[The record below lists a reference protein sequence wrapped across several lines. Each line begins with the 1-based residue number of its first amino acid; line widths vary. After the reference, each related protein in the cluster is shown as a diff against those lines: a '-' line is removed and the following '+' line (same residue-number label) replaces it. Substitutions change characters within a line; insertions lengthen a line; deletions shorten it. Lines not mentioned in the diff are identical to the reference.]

1 MSNIILFPQ
10 HKQASPPQSLEEMSM
25 SIAKTRA
32 SFIRNLSVDV
42 SLRVFTEL
50 EVLGVD
56 ISKDEGFKD
65 DMLLIHECIKSTM
78 ARRVGLA
85 HPLQEYASKMKSTD
99 SDIRFAFGD
108 DETEND

>member
-1 MSNIILFPQ
+1 MSNIILFPHQ
-10 HKQASPPQSLEEMSM
+10 KQSSPPQTLEEMSV

-50 EVLGVD
+50 EILGVD
-56 ISKDEGFKD
+56 ISKDEGFKN

-78 ARRVGLA
+78 ARRVGLS
-85 HPLQEYASKMKSTD
+85 HPLQEYASKMKADT
-99 SDIRFAFGD
+99 SDITFAFGD
-108 DETEND
+108 DEQDND